1 MIRFEYSTK
10 IVENVLRELDKAEE
24 YIRIAMFQIHRDDV
38 FELLERKLEQGV
50 KIEVFTLPH
59 ESVKPKIFESVRKN
73 FEKIEKLGAKIY
85 LCWWNV
91 GSPLRTSTNVYPD
104 SWFSFHGKFV
114 VTEKSAITLSA
125 NFLDEDELDAL
136 LIFEKNDK
144 QIQLYNKKFDWL
156 IENFSDPSNKI
167 RTLIENAKKYPKEKI
182 PILLKPEERVK
193 NKELR
198 EHWVRD
204 YPGEIC
210 QEPSTINDGLY
221 ISPFDCR
228 ARSYLE
234 KIIEESNFAFISS
247 ETLTDED
254 FGKFLINQRQKGKE
268 IKLLSSGISADF
280 QSRTNSIFQNMISFG
295 IDVGIPKKDIH
306 GKLVITNKRVVVSSV
321 NINKIGLGI
330 RNSKTLDKWR
340 ANTETITVVSDK
352 TIIDE
357 AKKQYESEFKDS
369 RSFIDLLVEKE
380 KKNVMKDLK
389 NMDMKIDESTLEHII
404 REKIDDDAK
413 SYRKH
418 LEKII
423 RQAKKV

>member
-10 IVENVLRELDKAEE
+10 IVDNVLCELERAKK
-24 YIRIAMFQIHRDDV
+24 YIRIAMFQIHRNDV
-38 FELLERKLEQGV
+38 FDLLESKLKEGV

-59 ESVKPKIFESVRKN
+59 ESVKPKIFESVKKN
-73 FEKIEKLGAKIY
+73 FEKIEKLGAKTY
-85 LCWWNV
+85 FCWWNV
-91 GSPLRTSTNVYPD
+91 GSPLRTSTNVYQD

-210 QEPSTINDGLY
+210 LY
-221 ISPFDCR
+221 FVRI
-228 ARSYLE
+228 
-234 KIIEESNFAFISS
+234 
-247 ETLTDED
+247 
-254 FGKFLINQRQKGKE
+254 Q
-268 IKLLSSGISADF
+268 LSHQD
-280 QSRTNSIFQNMISFG
+280 
-295 IDVGIPKKDIH
+295 
-306 GKLVITNKRVVVSSV
+306 
-321 NINKIGLGI
+321 
-330 RNSKTLDKWR
+330 
-340 ANTETITVVSDK
+340 
-352 TIIDE
+352 
-357 AKKQYESEFKDS
+357 
-369 RSFIDLLVEKE
+369 DL
-380 KKNVMKDLK
+380 
-389 NMDMKIDESTLEHII
+389 
-404 REKIDDDAK
+404 
-413 SYRKH
+413 
-418 LEKII
+418 
-423 RQAKKV
+423 

>member
-1 MIRFEYSTK
+1 MSYRF
-10 IVENVLRELDKAEE
+10 
-24 YIRIAMFQIHRDDV
+24 
-38 FELLERKLEQGV
+38 
-50 KIEVFTLPH
+50 
-59 ESVKPKIFESVRKN
+59 
-73 FEKIEKLGAKIY
+73 
-85 LCWWNV
+85 
-91 GSPLRTSTNVYPD
+91 
-104 SWFSFHGKFV
+104 
-114 VTEKSAITLSA
+114 
-125 NFLDEDELDAL
+125 
-136 LIFEKNDK
+136 
-144 QIQLYNKKFDWL
+144 
-156 IENFSDPSNKI
+156 
-167 RTLIENAKKYPKEKI
+167 
-182 PILLKPEERVK
+182 
-193 NKELR
+193 
-198 EHWVRD
+198 
-204 YPGEIC
+204 
-210 QEPSTINDGLY
+210 
-221 ISPFDCR
+221 
-228 ARSYLE
+228 
-234 KIIEESNFAFISS
+234 
-247 ETLTDED
+247 

-280 QSRTNSIFQNMISFG
+280 QSRTNSIFQNMISVG

-357 AKKQYESEFKDS
+357 AKKQYKSEFKDS

-404 REKIDDDAK
+404 REKIEDDAK
-413 SYRKH
+413 SYRKY